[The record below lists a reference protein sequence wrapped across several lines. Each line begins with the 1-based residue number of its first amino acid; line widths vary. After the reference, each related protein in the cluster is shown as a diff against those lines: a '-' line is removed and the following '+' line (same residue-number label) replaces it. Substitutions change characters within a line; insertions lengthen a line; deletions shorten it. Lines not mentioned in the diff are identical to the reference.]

1 MAENTEAFCRALAV
15 YIHHRLAVRAEYV
28 EGVPWQER
36 ERLFDRGEIQ
46 LLWLCGLPY
55 VQKADSLD
63 NHIELLAVPV
73 PQGSRYHGR
82 PIYFSDVVVRR
93 KSCFE
98 SFEHLRGSVWAYN
111 EPRSHSGFNVVRAYL
126 AARGETDGFFKKVVE
141 SGAQSTSLEWIL
153 NGGVDV
159 TAIDS
164 TVLEWLVAQR
174 PNLQNEIRV
183 LASLG
188 PSPIPPWVI
197 SKSVSEDQRFNL
209 QSLLLGMDRDM
220 AGCAVLRSGRIQR
233 FVGARDCDYDPI
245 RRMAETAD
253 RVSLA

>member
-1 MAENTEAFCRALAV
+1 M
-15 YIHHRLAVRAEYV
+15 
-28 EGVPWQER
+28 
-36 ERLFDRGEIQ
+36 
-46 LLWLCGLPY
+46 
-55 VQKADSLD
+55 
-63 NHIELLAVPV
+63 
-73 PQGSRYHGR
+73 
-82 PIYFSDVVVRR
+82 
-93 KSCFE
+93 
-98 SFEHLRGSVWAYN
+98 
-111 EPRSHSGFNVVRAYL
+111 RAYL
-126 AARGETDGFFKKVVE
+126 AARGEPDGFFKKVVE
-141 SGAQSTSLEWIL
+141 SGAYSTSLDWIL

-197 SKSVSEDQRFNL
+197 SKSVSEDLRFNL

-220 AGCAVLRSGRIQR
+220 TGCAVLRSGRIQR

-253 RVSLA
+253 RVSLV